1 MKRLAI
7 ITVAMPLII
16 VLFGSCQEDINID
29 TSNPDTNNSDS
40 VFTAKAKRTSM
51 FDGSFD
57 DMLDNSPCTA
67 IQLPVNILLNNNPIT
82 INNLSELPIIGES
95 DVVEFSFPV
104 TITNYNYEKVTV
116 TEASQFTKIREDCNL
131 LIENGQGPITCVDI
145 IYPTTVF
152 TATNGNIQ
160 NDFSLT
166 NDEELYFFLSNL
178 GSSDRY
184 SVKYPLNITVGQGS
198 VITVNND
205 SELENLM
212 DSCST

>member
-7 ITVAMPLII
+7 MKVVMPLII
-16 VLFGSCQEDINID
+16 VLFGSCQDDINID
-29 TSNPDTNNSDS
+29 TSNPDTNNSES

-51 FDGSFD
+51 FDGAFD
-57 DMLDNSPCTA
+57 DRLDNSPCSA
-67 IQLPVNILLNNNPIT
+67 IQLPVDILLNNTQIT
-82 INNLSELPIIGES
+82 INNITDIPIIGES
-95 DVVEFSFPV
+95 DVVEFSFPI

-116 TEASQFTKIREDCNL
+116 KEASEYTKITEECNS
-131 LIENGQGPITCVDI
+131 LIVNGQGPITCVDI

-160 NDFSLT
+160 NDFLLT

-178 GSSDRY
+178 GPSDRY
-184 SVKYPLNITVGQGS
+184 SIKYPLNITVGQGS